1 MTNEEAIELLE
12 YRIAL
17 DKDLLQGDTESEY
30 AKFVIEQNEA
40 IRMALDALKA
50 SVDNRKKQLD

>member
-17 DKDLLQGDTESEY
+17 DKDLLQGDAESEY

-50 SVDNRKKQLD
+50 SVYNRKKQLD